1 VSVVRFVKRVQEH
14 GFNLDEIE
22 ELLHLADG
30 GPDDC
35 QTARE
40 LARTK
45 LDQLAE
51 KIAELQRM
59 LRSLMQ
65 LVDTCDLPRGD
76 RCCPL
81 IQTLHTEGQTDER

>member
-1 VSVVRFVKRVQEH
+1 VVRFVKRAQEH

-30 GPDDC
+30 KPDDC

-40 LARTK
+40 LVRTE

-51 KIAELQRM
+51 KIAELQ
-59 LRSLMQ
+59 
-65 LVDTCDLPRGD
+65 LPSNAEPTGTGEPSRNV
-76 RCCPL
+76 
-81 IQTLHTEGQTDER
+81 TVT